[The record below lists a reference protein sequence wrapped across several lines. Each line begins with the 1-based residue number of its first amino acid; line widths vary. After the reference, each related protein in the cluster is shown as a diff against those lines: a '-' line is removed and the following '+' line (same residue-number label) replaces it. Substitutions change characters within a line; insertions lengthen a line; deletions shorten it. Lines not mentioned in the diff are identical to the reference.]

1 MNAQAPL
8 FKVSGFDFRPN
19 HLLVI
24 GVLILA
30 FSISMMIRSQNA
42 DYGFELNE
50 FDPFYNFRATE
61 YLVENGLAEYFS
73 WHDDM
78 SWHPEGRNISAT
90 SQVMQHVTAAATYH
104 AFGGGSSLYDFTIV
118 FPAVFGSLTAVIIF
132 ALVRVL
138 GGTAAGLFAALFYSV
153 SIPIITRGT
162 LGWFKS
168 EPLGLFYG
176 LLGLYLFLSGIRSD
190 NRNIAL
196 AKAVSSGVFL
206 GFGLASWG
214 GIQFFIIPLGMFI
227 LVLPF
232 VRKDFRFLIQIVPV
246 FVASLLIT
254 IAMFERP
261 GMGFVLGFGGLSLIV
276 PALCMI
282 GCILVQK
289 ISKDGHQRRNA
300 LVVLAAVIVL
310 GSSLIA
316 INAESQFLP
325 MPSFRYL
332 NAINPFLTTTNPL
345 TDSVSEHAIPTIEHS
360 FLFHSVLLIF
370 GGLGVWILF
379 SKTGKENF
387 PVSSDMAAFSLIV
400 GLTGVYV
407 SSVFLRL
414 EMFASVSLIILA
426 SVGLSVITKEFV
438 SKSDWRRPLRL
449 RIVKASYVS
458 GIVLFLIAPLMVP
471 ANANWISVADVPSP
485 ILNGGTGFAVVTD
498 DWKDTF
504 AWLESN
510 TPEDSVIAA
519 WWDYGYWITTM
530 SDRKTLADNATMNGT
545 RIANIA
551 KAFLAP
557 PDLAWESLQKMDAD
571 YVLIFVAGQKLNIPG
586 ESYYILG
593 GGGDESKK
601 QWFMRIAGEPLPRY
615 LHSDGLSGTDHFWQ
629 NTLMGNLTPFSVEG
643 YVNMATNQQS
653 RDYVP
658 GYAGI
663 YTKDVKYPAGGDGPF
678 RLAYS
683 SSSFNDD
690 KIGPVIGVFVY
701 EINHGY
707 VPDN

>member
-1 MNAQAPL
+1 
-8 FKVSGFDFRPN
+8 
-19 HLLVI
+19 
-24 GVLILA
+24 
-30 FSISMMIRSQNA
+30 MMIRSQNA

-50 FDPFYNFRATE
+50 FDPFFNFRATE
-61 YLVENGLAEYFS
+61 YLVENGLGEYFN

-104 AFGGGSSLYDFTIV
+104 AFGGDSSLYDFTIV
-118 FPAVFGSLTAVIIF
+118 FPAVFGSLTAVIVF

-138 GGTAAGLFAALFYSV
+138 GGTTAGLFAALFYSV
-153 SIPIITRGT
+153 SIPVITRGT

-190 NRNIAL
+190 DRRIAF
-196 AKAVSSGVFL
+196 AKAVSGGVFL
-206 GFGLASWG
+206 SFGLASWG

-232 VRKDFRFLIQIVPV
+232 VRRDFGFLIQVVPV

-261 GMGFVLGFGGLSLIV
+261 GMGFVLGFGGLALIV
-276 PALCMI
+276 PALCMT
-282 GCILVQK
+282 GCIFVQK
-289 ISKDGHQRRNA
+289 ISKSGHQRRNA
-300 LVVLAAVIVL
+300 LVLLVAVIVL

-325 MPSFRYL
+325 IPSFRYL
-332 NAINPFLTTTNPL
+332 NAINPFLTTTNAL
-345 TDSVSEHAIPTIEHS
+345 TDSISEHATPTTEHS

-379 SKTGKENF
+379 SKVDKKNF
-387 PVSSDMAAFSLIV
+387 PISSDMAAFSLIM
-400 GLTGVYV
+400 GLMGVYV
-407 SSVFLRL
+407 SSAFLRL
-414 EMFASVSLIILA
+414 EMLASLSLIILA
-426 SVGLSVITKEFV
+426 SVGLSVITREFV
-438 SKSDWRRPLRL
+438 SKSDWHRPLRL
-449 RIVKASYVS
+449 KIVKASYVS
-458 GIVLFLIAPLMVP
+458 GIVFFLIAPLMVP
-471 ANANWISVADVPSP
+471 VNANWISIADSPPP
-485 ILNGGTGFAVVTD
+485 ILNGGTGFNVVTD
-498 DWKDTF
+498 DWKDAL
-504 AWLESN
+504 AWIKSD
-510 TPEDSVIAA
+510 THEDSVIAA

-530 SDRKTLADNATMNGT
+530 SDRTTLADNATMNST

-571 YVLIFVAGQKLNIPG
+571 YVLVFVAAQKLDIPG

-601 QWFMRIAGEPLPRY
+601 QWFIRIAGEPLPKY
-615 LHSDGLSGTDHFWQ
+615 IHSDGLSGTDHFWQ
-629 NTLMGNLTPFSVEG
+629 NTLMGRLIPFSVEG
-643 YVNMATNQQS
+643 YVNLSSNEQS
-653 RDYVP
+653 GTYVP
-658 GYAGI
+658 GFAGI
-663 YTKDVKYPAGGDGPF
+663 YSKDVKYPAEGNGPF

-683 SSSFNDD
+683 SSSFNDE
-690 KIGPVIGVFVY
+690 KVGPVIGILVY
-701 EINHGY
+701 EINTDY
-707 VPDN
+707 VP